1 MSLNLTLIC
10 NWYDVRNYMDVCIQN
25 YDIPADKYDYVL
37 RELTNRVYGDLPED
51 GNEVKTYLENLN
63 MESLTADLY

>member
-1 MSLNLTLIC
+1 MPLNLTLIC

-25 YDIPADKYDYVL
+25 YDIPAEKYDYVL
-37 RELTNRVYGDLPED
+37 GELTNRVYGDLPED
-51 GNEVKTYLENLN
+51 GDEVKTYLESLN